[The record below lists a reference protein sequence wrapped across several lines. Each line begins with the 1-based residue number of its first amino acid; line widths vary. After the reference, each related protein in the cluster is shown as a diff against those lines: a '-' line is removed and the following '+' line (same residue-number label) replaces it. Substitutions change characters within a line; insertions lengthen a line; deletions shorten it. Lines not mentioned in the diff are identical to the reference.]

1 MVAFPLAECLHLIKF
16 LAKSGK
22 LCMKAKTQRQKC
34 TMKLR
39 SRENTSNNLTSGE
52 RLWQLTLIVYF

>member
-1 MVAFPLAECLHLIKF
+1 MVAFPMVECVHLIKF

-22 LCMKAKTQRQKC
+22 LCMKATTKRQKC

-39 SRENTSNNLTSGE
+39 SGQNTSNNLTSGE
-52 RLWQLTLIVYF
+52 RLWQ